1 MSTDTALGCQTFHH
15 GNRPFRARGTRQHR
29 VDRDTRTRQ
38 DFGQTPRQT
47 LQRRFTD
54 AVMHHFGRDIQ
65 SRFTRNKLNPP
76 PATLFHSLRIVAC
89 QPDPTHEVDVKIL
102 IPGGIIDIRSGRV
115 SFTIDVTPPLMPHIN
130 SGALRPLAVTSA
142 ERIPSLPQVPTLA
155 EAALPGYE
163 IFTWDGIFAP
173 KGTPAD
179 RLDILHA
186 GVQKSITDPAFIK
199 TMEERGTV
207 LQLMP
212 RKEFGDLV
220 KKEYDRM
227 GALAR
232 SLGVTID

>member
-1 MSTDTALGCQTFHH
+1 
-15 GNRPFRARGTRQHR
+15 
-29 VDRDTRTRQ
+29 
-38 DFGQTPRQT
+38 
-47 LQRRFTD
+47 
-54 AVMHHFGRDIQ
+54 
-65 SRFTRNKLNPP
+65 
-76 PATLFHSLRIVAC
+76 
-89 QPDPTHEVDVKIL
+89 
-102 IPGGIIDIRSGRV
+102 
-115 SFTIDVTPPLMPHIN
+115 MPHIN